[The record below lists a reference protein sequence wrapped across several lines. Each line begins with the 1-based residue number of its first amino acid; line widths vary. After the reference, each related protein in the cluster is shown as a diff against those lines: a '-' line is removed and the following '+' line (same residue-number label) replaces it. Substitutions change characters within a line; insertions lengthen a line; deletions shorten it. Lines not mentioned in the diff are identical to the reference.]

1 MIPRTRSRF
10 RASSEEE
17 NSSSR
22 DRVEELSCNEVI
34 GGGGGGGG
42 GMTFSEEA
50 RRAMAEER
58 VPLVSLADVVGGGT
72 DSSYNHPRIDF
83 QYIAKLV
90 EQILPFSLLLLIV
103 LIRQHFQGMFF
114 FVFCFVVL

>member
-1 MIPRTRSRF
+1 
-10 RASSEEE
+10 
-17 NSSSR
+17 
-22 DRVEELSCNEVI
+22 
-34 GGGGGGGG
+34 
-42 GMTFSEEA
+42 
-50 RRAMAEER
+50 MAEER

-103 LIRQHFQGMFF
+103 LIRQHFQGIFF

>member
-34 GGGGGGGG
+34 GGGG

-114 FVFCFVVL
+114 FFVFCFVVL